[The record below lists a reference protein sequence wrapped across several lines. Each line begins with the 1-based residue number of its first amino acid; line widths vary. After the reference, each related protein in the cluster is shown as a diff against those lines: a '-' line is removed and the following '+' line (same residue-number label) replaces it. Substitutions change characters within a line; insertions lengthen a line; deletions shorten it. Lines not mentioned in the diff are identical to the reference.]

1 MLKLLSKIF
10 IKNPENTAD
19 PVVRRAYGSLCGAL
33 GIALNLLLF
42 ACKYAAGV
50 ISGSIAVT
58 ADAFNNLSDA
68 GSSVITLV
76 GFKLSGKRPDAEH
89 PFGHGKLEYISG
101 LAVAAL
107 ILIMG
112 FELLTGSIEQILDPQ
127 PVKTGLLAAAILAGS
142 VLVKLYMFA
151 YNRAIGKKI
160 NSSAMLA
167 ASADSLSDSAATAVV
182 LLSMGAAH
190 FADLNID
197 GWAGLLVAC
206 FILFSGIK
214 AAGDTISPLLGK
226 APEPEFVGQIKDI
239 VLSYPEILD
248 IHDLIVHDYG
258 PGRCIISLHAE
269 VDGSGD
275 IFVLHDAIDSAE
287 RKLSDELGC
296 LATIHMDPV
305 ESNSSAVTQKR
316 EELKKLLSELPE
328 ITNVHDFRMVSGPS
342 HTNLVFDVVVPPEL
356 PDSDEKIRARV
367 CELVEGRMPGHFAVV
382 QVDRSYAEAR

>member
-1 MLKLLSKIF
+1 MVKLLSKIF
-10 IKNPENTAD
+10 IKNAENTAD
-19 PVVRRAYGSLCGAL
+19 PAVRRAYGSLCGAL

-42 ACKYAAGV
+42 AGKYLAGV
-50 ISGSIAVT
+50 LSGSIAVT

-101 LAVAAL
+101 LAVAGL

-112 FELLTGSIEQILDPQ
+112 FELLTSSVSQILDPQ
-127 PVKTGLLAAAILAGS
+127 PVKTGLLATAILAGS

-151 YNRAIGKKI
+151 YNRSIGKKI
-160 NSSAMLA
+160 GSSAMLA
-167 ASADSLSDSAATAVV
+167 SSADSLSDSAATAVV

-190 FADLNID
+190 FADINID

-214 AAGDTISPLLGK
+214 AAGDTISPLLGQ
-226 APEPEFVGQIKDI
+226 APAPEFVEQVKRT
-239 VLSYPEILD
+239 VLAYPEILD

-269 VDGSGD
+269 VNGRGD
-275 IFVLHDAIDSAE
+275 IFALHDAIDSAE
-287 RKLSDELGC
+287 RQLADELGC

-305 ESNSSAVTQKR
+305 ETDNGAVSEKR
-316 EELKKLLSELPE
+316 RELERVLSELPE
-328 ITNVHDFRMVSGPS
+328 IQNIHDFRMVSGPS
-342 HTNLVFDVVVPPEL
+342 HTNLIFDVVLPPQCEK
-356 PDSDEKIRARV
+356 SDAQIRARV
-367 CELVEGRMPGHFAVV
+367 CELVEGSMPGHFAVV
-382 QVDRSYAEAR
+382 NVDRAYTEAR

>member
-1 MLKLLSKIF
+1 MVKLLSKIF
-10 IKNPENTAD
+10 IKNPENTGD
-19 PVVRRAYGSLCGAL
+19 PAVRRAYGSLCGAL

-42 ACKYAAGV
+42 ACKYIAGLL
-50 ISGSIAVT
+50 SGSIAVT

-101 LAVAAL
+101 LAVAGL

-112 FELLTGSIEQILDPQ
+112 FELLTSSIEQILDPQ

-142 VLVKLYMFA
+142 VLVKLYMFT
-151 YNRAIGKKI
+151 YNRKIGKKI

-167 ASADSLSDSAATAVV
+167 SSADSLSDSAATAVV
-182 LLSMGAAH
+182 LLSMAVAH
-190 FADLNID
+190 LADVNID
-197 GWAGLLVAC
+197 GWAGLAVAC

-214 AAGDTISPLLGK
+214 AAGDTVSPLLGK
-226 APEPEFVGQIKDI
+226 APEPEFVEQVKST
-239 VLSYPEILD
+239 VLAYPEILD

-287 RKLSDELGC
+287 RQLADELGC

-305 ESNSSAVTQKR
+305 ESDNTTVTQKR

-328 ITNVHDFRMVSGPS
+328 IRNIHDFRMVSGPS
-342 HTNLVFDVVVPPEL
+342 HTNLIFDVVVPPEL
-356 PDSDEKIRARV
+356 HDSDAQVRARV

-382 QVDRSYAEAR
+382 NVDRAYTEAQ

>member
-1 MLKLLSKIF
+1 MVKLLSKIF

-19 PVVRRAYGSLCGAL
+19 PAVRRAYGSLCGAL

-42 ACKYAAGV
+42 ACKYIAGLL
-50 ISGSIAVT
+50 SGSIAVT

-89 PFGHGKLEYISG
+89 PFGHGKLEYVSG
-101 LAVAAL
+101 LAVAGL

-112 FELLTGSIEQILDPQ
+112 FELLTDSVEQILDPQ

-142 VLVKLYMFA
+142 VLVKLYMYT
-151 YNRAIGKKI
+151 YNRTIGKKI

-167 ASADSLSDSAATAVV
+167 SSADSLSDSAATAVV
-182 LLSMGAAH
+182 LLSMAVAH
-190 FADLNID
+190 FADVNID

-226 APEPEFVGQIKDI
+226 APEPEFVEQVKNT
-239 VLSYPEILD
+239 VLAYPEILD

-287 RKLSDELGC
+287 RQLADELGC

-305 ESNSSAVTQKR
+305 ESDNTAVTQKR
-316 EELKKLLSELPE
+316 EELKRLLSELPE
-328 ITNVHDFRMVSGPS
+328 IKNVHDFRMVSGPS
-342 HTNLVFDVVVPPEL
+342 HTNLIFDVVVPPEL
-356 PDSDEKIRARV
+356 SDSDAQVRARV

-382 QVDRSYAEAR
+382 NVDRSYVEAR